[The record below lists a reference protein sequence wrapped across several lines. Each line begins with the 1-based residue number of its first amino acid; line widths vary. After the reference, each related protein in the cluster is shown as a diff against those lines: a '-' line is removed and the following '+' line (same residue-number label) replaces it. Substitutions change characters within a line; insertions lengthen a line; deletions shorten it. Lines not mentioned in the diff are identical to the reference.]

1 MAHTWLQVTVLILT
15 VIATNNTYAA
25 EISFPDHVT
34 IDMEGDN
41 AMFQCSLTLTS
52 GEAGNSHGILWIKND
67 TIVIAT
73 SDSISDASGKY
84 ALDGFSTAMNTA
96 LSQTLK
102 VTNTDISDLGTYQ
115 CIFILNTQRTNVK
128 ASARLYIRNFVPP
141 PTCPNPTQTIVMPND
156 QVTLRCTADPGDPAI
171 QMMWSP
177 ANSGGVS
184 LASSTQ
190 QFNNHLSLEYILSVP
205 NNVQGVISYNCHTFM
220 QGSGVTKSCTTSL
233 LVLTAQV
240 KLLISQ
246 SPEMVMAG
254 QDVNFICFVSD
265 GHTPASIAWSFPNSG
280 TIVHSTA
287 GSTLSIFNVQSSY
300 DGLIVT
306 CTVNTTDG
314 QQESETAV
322 LNVIATTA
330 TATTLTQHT
339 TTLTQHTTTTTTTT
353 MVPTQTYTMTPTALW
368 ITLSTDR
375 QQTLLSDGTSR
386 SHDITRN
393 QSVSPLNEKGDES
406 PLSTMLIIIIAVCGS
421 IFLVFVTCIIV
432 ICCFLKPQA
441 PKSAHDINFHMEY
454 YKNVNVE
461 DELKDNMAVT
471 EMEIDNSARNDFS
484 EPTYINYDL
493 ESEEKVNEI
502 YYYKDDG
509 WKPPAIS
516 NQTTTL

>member
-1 MAHTWLQVTVLILT
+1 MAYTWLRVTVLILV
-15 VIATNNTYAA
+15 VIATNNIYAA

-34 IDMEGDN
+34 VELEGDN

-52 GEAGNSHGILWIKND
+52 GEAGTSHGILWMKND
-67 TIVIAT
+67 IIVIAT

-115 CIFILNTQRTNVK
+115 CIFILNTQRTNVE

-141 PTCPNPTQTIVMPND
+141 PTCFNPTQTIVMPND

-177 ANSGGVS
+177 ANSRVS

-233 LVLTAQV
+233 LVETAQV

-265 GHTPASIAWSFPNSG
+265 GHTPASIGWSFPNSG
-280 TIVHSTA
+280 TIGHSTA
-287 GSTLSIFNVQSSY
+287 GSTLSIFNVQSRY

-330 TATTLTQHT
+330 TATTTLTQHT

-353 MVPTQTYTMTPTALW
+353 MVPTQIYTMTPTALW
-368 ITLSTDR
+368 TTLSTDR

-386 SHDITRN
+386 SHDITGD
-393 QSVSPLNEKGDES
+393 QLVSPLNEKGDES
-406 PLSTMLIIIIAVCGS
+406 PLSTRLIIIIAVCGS
-421 IFLVFVTCIIV
+421 ILLLVFVTCIIV
-432 ICCFLKPQA
+432 TCCFLKPQA
-441 PKSAHDINFHMEY
+441 PKSA
-454 YKNVNVE
+454 
-461 DELKDNMAVT
+461 
-471 EMEIDNSARNDFS
+471 R
-484 EPTYINYDL
+484 
-493 ESEEKVNEI
+493 
-502 YYYKDDG
+502 
-509 WKPPAIS
+509 
-516 NQTTTL
+516 